1 MKLKTFIFVTVCCAS
16 ILTGSSGYSQSVVA
30 TLSAP
35 SDTILIGQK
44 LPLSIEI
51 NAPENF
57 NIYWPFWGDTLVSAI
72 EIVSAG
78 QPEKLSAGKDIQTS
92 RQTLQITSFDT
103 GFYYI
108 PAQKI
113 QFSVGTDSSKFE
125 ALTNPL
131 MLQVNSVSVDTTLAF
146 KPIKGPVKLP
156 LTFAEILPWVIGILG
171 IALLVFLV
179 MKYFVNRSSHLREI
193 TESPKP
199 LIPPYVTA
207 MNELE
212 QLRHQKLWQS
222 GRVKEYYTILADIVR
237 VYIEHQFG
245 VMAVE
250 MTTDE
255 IMTGIKPLGINNE
268 AVSKLGQSLELSDL
282 VKFAKAQPSA
292 LENDLCLNHMIDF
305 VRESYSV
312 VANNPENESGKSDN
326 TLQTSEIE

>member
-1 MKLKTFIFVTVCCAS
+1 MNLKRIIFLTVCCTS
-16 ILTGSSGYSQSVVA
+16 ILFGSLGYSQSVVA
-30 TLSAP
+30 TMSIPA
-35 SDTILIGQK
+35 DTILIGQK
-44 LPLSIEI
+44 LPLNIEI
-51 NAPENF
+51 NAPDNF
-57 NIYWPFWGDTLVSAI
+57 NIYWPFWGDTLVSAL
-72 EIVSAG
+72 EIVNTTE
-78 QPEKLSAGKDIQTS
+78 PEQVSSGKNTQSS
-92 RQTLQITSFDT
+92 RQTLQITSFDS

-113 QFSVGTDSSKFE
+113 QFSVGTDTSKFE

-156 LTFAEILPWVIGILG
+156 ITFAEILPWIIGILG

-179 MKYFVNRSSHLREI
+179 MKYFVNRSSRLRNI
-193 TESPKP
+193 VESPKP

-255 IMTGIKPLGINNE
+255 IMKGIKPLGINND
-268 AVSKLGQSLELSDL
+268 AVSKLAQSLELSDL

-292 LENDLCLNHMIDF
+292 LENDLCLNHIIDF
-305 VRESYSV
+305 VRESHV
-312 VANNPENESGKSDN
+312 VVTNNDENEADKSGKM
-326 TLQTSEIE
+326 LQTSEIE

>member
-1 MKLKTFIFVTVCCAS
+1 MNLKRIIFITVCYTS
-16 ILTGSSGYSQSVVA
+16 ILSGSLGYSQSVVA
-30 TLSAP
+30 TMSIPA
-35 SDTILIGQK
+35 DTILIGQK
-44 LPLSIEI
+44 LPLNIEI
-51 NAPENF
+51 NAPDNF
-57 NIYWPFWGDTLVSAI
+57 NIYWPFWGDTLSSAI
-72 EIVSAG
+72 EIVSTG
-78 QPEKLSAGKDIQTS
+78 QPEEVSSGKNTQSS
-92 RQTLQITSFDT
+92 RQTLQITSFDS

-113 QFSVGTDSSKFE
+113 QFSVGTDTSKFE

-156 LTFAEILPWVIGILG
+156 VTFTEVLPWLIGILG

-179 MKYFVNRSSHLREI
+179 MKYFVNRSSRLRNI
-193 TESPKP
+193 VESPKP

-255 IMTGIKPLGINNE
+255 IMKGIKPLGINSD
-268 AVSKLGQSLELSDL
+268 AVSKLAQSLELSDL

-292 LENDLCLNHMIDF
+292 LENDLCLNHIIDF
-305 VRESYSV
+305 VRESHAV
-312 VANNPENESGKSDN
+312 VTNNDENEADKSGKM
-326 TLQTSEIE
+326 LQTSEIE

>member
-1 MKLKTFIFVTVCCAS
+1 MNLKRIIFITVCCTS
-16 ILTGSSGYSQSVVA
+16 ILFGSLGYSQSVVA
-30 TLSAP
+30 TMSLPA
-35 SDTILIGQK
+35 DTILIGQK
-44 LPLSIEI
+44 LPLNIEI
-51 NAPENF
+51 SAPDNF
-57 NIYWPFWGDTLVSAI
+57 NIYWPFWGDTLVSAL
-72 EIVSAG
+72 EIVNTTE
-78 QPEKLSAGKDIQTS
+78 PEQVSSGKNTQSS
-92 RQTLQITSFDT
+92 RQTLQITSFDS

-113 QFSVGTDSSKFE
+113 QFSVGTDTSKFE

-156 LTFAEILPWVIGILG
+156 ITFAEILPWIIGILG
-171 IALLVFLV
+171 MALLVFLV
-179 MKYFVNRSSHLREI
+179 MKYFVNRSSRLRNI
-193 TESPKP
+193 VESPKP

-255 IMTGIKPLGINNE
+255 IMKGIKPLGINND
-268 AVSKLGQSLELSDL
+268 AVSKLAQSLELSDL

-292 LENDLCLNHMIDF
+292 LENDLCLNHIIDF
-305 VRESYSV
+305 VRESHAV
-312 VANNPENESGKSDN
+312 VTNNDENEADKSGKM
-326 TLQTSEIE
+326 LQTAEIE